1 MVDEALRGVRAG
13 GGEGGGEKGREG
25 GLRPGM
31 PAGTS
36 EREGTGACHQNP
48 LFVGIVL
55 LVAGVAVAMI
65 QYKVPTIMAPLM
77 AQFSLDAQTASWL
90 MSVFTLASIVMAIPS
105 GMLAKR
111 FGAKTMMVVA
121 CGIAVAGSVVG
132 LFASMAPLLVV
143 SRAIE
148 GAALTILTT
157 CGPLVVRQCVRPDK
171 IGVAMGVWGIWG
183 CVGSTVAAVLVPTLF
198 ETAGFSGLWT
208 AFAVVAALAAVL
220 VLVAIRVPK
229 VPNGDEAPSLPLAA
243 VCKAL
248 VRRDTLLFFAG
259 FAAFNVCL
267 LAVLTYVPTILQMQ
281 GFDPTLS
288 GLISTA
294 PMLLSVVSS
303 PLFGAVSDRLGRT
316 KPLLVASMLVM
327 GPCTFLLYTQTGALL
342 WVAVCVM
349 GLVGMGGIGMFLS
362 GYANLVPDPAL
373 AAGSMGVM
381 ILVQGVGQFLGS
393 YLVQM
398 LLGAQLTQWLFA
410 GGVLMALGLAGTAA
424 LLLCR
429 LR

>member
-1 MVDEALRGVRAG
+1 M
-13 GGEGGGEKGREG
+13 
-25 GLRPGM
+25 
-31 PAGTS
+31 
-36 EREGTGACHQNP
+36 
-48 LFVGIVL
+48 
-55 LVAGVAVAMI
+55 
-65 QYKVPTIMAPLM
+65 
-77 AQFSLDAQTASWL
+77 
-90 MSVFTLASIVMAIPS
+90 
-105 GMLAKR
+105 
-111 FGAKTMMVVA
+111 
-121 CGIAVAGSVVG
+121 
-132 LFASMAPLLVV
+132 
-143 SRAIE
+143 
-148 GAALTILTT
+148 
-157 CGPLVVRQCVRPDK
+157 
-171 IGVAMGVWGIWG
+171 
-183 CVGSTVAAVLVPTLF
+183 
-198 ETAGFSGLWT
+198 
-208 AFAVVAALAAVL
+208 VAALAAAL
-220 VLVAIRVPK
+220 VLVSIRVPK
-229 VPNGDEAPSLPLAA
+229 DPDGDEAPVPPLAF

-248 VRRDTLLFFAG
+248 VRRDTLLFFVG

-267 LAVLTYVPTILQMQ
+267 LAVLTYVPTILQVQ

-362 GYANLVPDPAL
+362 GYASLVPDPAL

-410 GGVLMALGLAGTAA
+410 GGVLMALGLAGAAA